1 MPPIRG
7 THGFMAVIVEIKGR
21 HRPVV
26 DEGSF
31 FDVPEFAEK
40 RLLIFLVKRRKIV
53 LIATRDDFT
62 MDLPTR
68 RSGR

>member
-26 DEGSF
+26 DEGPSSMCRNL
-31 FDVPEFAEK
+31 P
-40 RLLIFLVKRRKIV
+40 RN
-53 LIATRDDFT
+53 DF
-62 MDLPTR
+62 
-68 RSGR
+68 